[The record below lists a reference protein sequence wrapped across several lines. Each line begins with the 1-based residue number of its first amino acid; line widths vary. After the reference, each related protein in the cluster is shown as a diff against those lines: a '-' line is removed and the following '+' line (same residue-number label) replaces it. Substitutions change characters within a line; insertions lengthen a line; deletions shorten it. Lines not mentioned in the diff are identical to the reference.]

1 MYERRRIGRKQCAHS
16 QEEKYFPYTCSG
28 NYA

>member
-1 MYERRRIGRKQCAHS
+1 MYERRRIGRKQCARS
-16 QEEKYFPYTCSG
+16 QEEKYFPYCSG